1 MQIHKINGNKCVY
14 CLFILSY
21 FFHTLYYFFYILV
34 LVQEEITG
42 VKVEPMPIEGEE
54 EEEGK
59 AKQGK

>member
-1 MQIHKINGNKCVY
+1 M
-14 CLFILSY
+14 LSY
-21 FFHTLYYFFYILV
+21 LFFHTLYYFFYILV

-59 AKQGK
+59 AQQGK

>member
-1 MQIHKINGNKCVY
+1 MGKKCVY
-14 CLFILSY
+14 FLFILSY
-21 FFHTLYYFFYILV
+21 LFFNTLYYFFYILV

-59 AKQGK
+59 AQQGK